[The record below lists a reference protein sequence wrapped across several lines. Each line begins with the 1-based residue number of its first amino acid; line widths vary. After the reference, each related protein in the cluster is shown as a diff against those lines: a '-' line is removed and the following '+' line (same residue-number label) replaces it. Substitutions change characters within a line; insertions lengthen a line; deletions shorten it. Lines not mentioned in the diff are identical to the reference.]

1 MKRIFLQDLKL
12 KALALVF
19 AVALWY
25 FVAGQSGTEVGF
37 LVPVGLKGMPRDM
50 VMVSVPPEEIEVRV
64 MGPKFVINNLSP
76 SQIQVALDMSGAA
89 EGLNNLRITP
99 GDIAVPMGVE
109 VVKTRPVS
117 IDIRLER
124 LITVNLPVKVRLT
137 GRPASGYKV
146 IDVNVSPRSVAAT
159 GVKKE
164 MRDLSGV
171 YTKPVDV
178 SGLTSSALFTV
189 PLDMPAKEFR
199 SISGDKA
206 EVRVVVG
213 KDG

>member
-12 KALALVF
+12 KALALIF
-19 AVALWY
+19 AVALWF
-25 FVAGQSGTEVGF
+25 FVAGQSSTEVGF

-76 SQIQVALDMSGAA
+76 SQIQVAIDMSGAA
-89 EGLNNLRITP
+89 EGLNNLRIAP

-189 PLDMPAKEFR
+189 QLDMPAKEFR

>member
-12 KALALVF
+12 KALALIF
-19 AVALWY
+19 AVALWF
-25 FVAGQSGTEVGF
+25 FVAGQSSTEVGF
-37 LVPVGLKGMPRDM
+37 LIPVGLKGTPRGM
-50 VMVSVPPEEIEVRV
+50 VMVSVPPDEIEVRV

-76 SQIQVALDMSGAA
+76 SQIQVGLDMSGAR
-89 EGLNNLRITP
+89 EGLNNLRIVP

-117 IDIRLER
+117 VDIRLER
-124 LITVNLPVKVRLT
+124 LITVNLPIKVRLT

-159 GVKKE
+159 GVRKE

-189 PLDMPAKEFR
+189 QLDMPAKEFR
-199 SISGDKA
+199 SVSYDK
-206 EVRVVVG
+206 VDVKVVIG
-213 KDG
+213 KGK